1 VTAPSRGAGGWGGGR
16 GHPAAPG
23 TRDGQARPGASAF
36 RPSLRRSPFGIA
48 DELSCYYDAP
58 AEPCNVHVEVR
69 VPGNLDA
76 RALRD
81 ATAAALAAQPR
92 ALVRRAAGAWWRQY
106 AWEVPGQPDC
116 DPVTTAA
123 WADEDELAQV
133 RARFLSA
140 APPLHSSPP
149 LRILLAAGPGEDRV
163 ILNAHHAALD
173 GLSSLELLRSI
184 AEHYPG
190 AGTADPAEGAG
201 AGGARRGASGAKR
214 GASGAKR
221 GAGGGPAAEDA
232 SAREVPAAQPA
243 GVGRG
248 AAEKARQ
255 GRAARIAADRE
266 PGRATGLP
274 GYGFVLLP
282 ARPVPAG
289 RHPGGGTV
297 NDVLIAGLVVAIAR
311 WNSAH
316 GRPAGLIRIT
326 MPVNARPQG
335 QAGAAGNLS
344 RLTTVSVPAP
354 SDGCDLAGLVADV
367 AAQTRP
373 AKRQAGPQ
381 VDPASR
387 ALAAAWWPPP
397 VKRGL
402 LRLGLRTAGRLLC
415 DTSLVSNLGVVGPP
429 RFGAATATDMW
440 FSTSAHMPRG
450 LSVGAVTVGGRLHLC
465 LRYRCALFSKLSAAR
480 FAGLYATALGNLTS
494 QGGTGDR

>member
-1 VTAPSRGAGGWGGGR
+1 
-16 GHPAAPG
+16 
-23 TRDGQARPGASAF
+23 
-36 RPSLRRSPFGIA
+36 LRRAPFGIA

-69 VPGNLDA
+69 VPGNLDSS
-76 RALRD
+76 ALRD

-92 ALVRRAAGAWWRQY
+92 ALVRRAAGAWWRRY

-123 WADEDELAQV
+123 WADEDELA
-133 RARFLSA
+133 RARAKFLSA
-140 APPLHSSPP
+140 APPLRSSPP

-184 AEHYPG
+184 AGHYPG
-190 AGTADPAEGAG
+190 GADAGPPE
-201 AGGARRGASGAKR
+201 R
-214 GASGAKR
+214 
-221 GAGGGPAAEDA
+221 GPAAEDA
-232 SAREVPAAQPA
+232 SPREVLPAPPA
-243 GVGRG
+243 GAGRG
-248 AAEKARQ
+248 VADRAQQ

-266 PGRATGLP
+266 PGRAAGLP

-282 ARPVPAG
+282 SRPVPAG
-289 RHPGGGTV
+289 RRPDGGTV

-316 GRPAGLIRIT
+316 GRPSGLIRIT

-354 SDGCDLAGLVADV
+354 SGGWDLAGLVADV

-373 AKRQAGPQ
+373 AKQQSGPQ

-387 ALAAAWWPPP
+387 ALAAAWWPPA
-397 VKRGL
+397 VKRGV
-402 LRLGLRTAGRLLC
+402 LRLALRTAGPLLC
-415 DTSLVSNLGVVGPP
+415 DTSLVSNLGVAGPP
-429 RFGAATATDMW
+429 RFGAATVTDMW

-465 LRYRCALFSKLSAAR
+465 LRYRRALFSEPSAAR
-480 FAGLYATALGNLTS
+480 FAGLYAAALGNLTS
-494 QGGTGDR
+494 QGGDGDR

>member
-1 VTAPSRGAGGWGGGR
+1 MT
-16 GHPAAPG
+16 PARG
-23 TRDGQARPGASAF
+23 TRHAAGPGPWAGQAGPGASAF
-36 RPSLRRSPFGIA
+36 RPSLHRAPFGIA

-69 VPGNLDA
+69 VPGNLDSS
-76 RALRD
+76 ALRD

-92 ALVRRAAGAWWRQY
+92 ALVRRAAGAWWRRY

-123 WADEDELAQV
+123 WADEDELA
-133 RARFLSA
+133 RARAKFLSA
-140 APPLHSSPP
+140 APPLRSSPP

-184 AEHYPG
+184 AGHYPG
-190 AGTADPAEGAG
+190 GADAGPPE
-201 AGGARRGASGAKR
+201 R
-214 GASGAKR
+214 
-221 GAGGGPAAEDA
+221 GPAAEDA
-232 SAREVPAAQPA
+232 SPREVLPAPPA
-243 GVGRG
+243 GAGRG
-248 AAEKARQ
+248 VADRAQQ

-266 PGRATGLP
+266 PGRAAGLP

-282 ARPVPAG
+282 SRPVPAG
-289 RHPGGGTV
+289 RRPDGGTV

-316 GRPAGLIRIT
+316 GRPSGLIRIT

-335 QAGAAGNLS
+335 QAGTAGNLS
-344 RLTTVSVPAP
+344 RLTTVSVPTP
-354 SDGCDLAGLVADV
+354 SGGWDLAGLVADV

-373 AKRQAGPQ
+373 AKQQSGPQ

-387 ALAAAWWPPP
+387 ALAAAWWPPA
-397 VKRGL
+397 VKRGV
-402 LRLGLRTAGRLLC
+402 LRLALRTAGPLLC
-415 DTSLVSNLGVVGPP
+415 DTSLVSNLGVAGPP
-429 RFGAATATDMW
+429 RFGAATVTDMW

-465 LRYRCALFSKLSAAR
+465 LRYRRALFSEPSAAR
-480 FAGLYATALGNLTS
+480 FAGLYAAALGNLTS
-494 QGGTGDR
+494 QGGDGDR

>member
-1 VTAPSRGAGGWGGGR
+1 VTPASRGTRHAAG
-16 GHPAAPG
+16 PG
-23 TRDGQARPGASAF
+23 PRAGQADPGASTF
-36 RPSLRRSPFGIA
+36 QLCLRRTPFGIA

-69 VPGNLDA
+69 VPGSLDS

-92 ALVRRAAGAWWRQY
+92 ALVRRAAGAWWQRY
-106 AWEVPGQPDC
+106 AWEVPEQPDC
-116 DPVTTAA
+116 DPVTTAE
-123 WADEDELAQV
+123 WADEDDLGRV

-140 APPLHSSPP
+140 APPLRSSPP

-184 AEHYPG
+184 AGHYPG
-190 AGTADPAEGAG
+190 GASSEEGPA
-201 AGGARRGASGAKR
+201 AGGAS
-214 GASGAKR
+214 SHEF
-221 GAGGGPAAEDA
+221 P
-232 SAREVPAAQPA
+232 PAQPA
-243 GVGRG
+243 SLARGVPER
-248 AAEKARQ
+248 ARQ

-266 PGRATGLP
+266 PGRAAGLP

-282 ARPVPAG
+282 GLPVPTG
-289 RHPGGGTV
+289 RRAGGGTV
-297 NDVLIAGLVVAIAR
+297 NDLLIAALVLAVAR
-311 WNSAH
+311 WNSEH
-316 GRPAGLIRIT
+316 GRPSGLIRIT

-335 QAGAAGNLS
+335 QTGAAGNLS

-354 SDGCDLAGLVADV
+354 PGDCDVAELAGLVASV

-373 AKRQAGPQ
+373 AKQQAGPQ

-387 ALAAAWWPPP
+387 ALAAAWWPPA
-397 VKRGL
+397 VKRGV
-402 LRLGLRTAGRLLC
+402 LRLALRTAGPLIC

-429 RFGAATATDMW
+429 RFGAAAVTDMW

-465 LRYRCALFSKLSAAR
+465 LRYRRALFSEPSAAR
-480 FAGLYATALGNLTS
+480 FAGLYAAAFGNLTS
-494 QGGTGDR
+494 QGGAGER

>member
-1 VTAPSRGAGGWGGGR
+1 VTPASRSEGGRGGGR
-16 GHPAAPG
+16 GHAAGPG
-23 TRDGQARPGASAF
+23 PQEGQAGPGASAF
-36 RPSLRRSPFGIA
+36 RPSLHRAPFGIA

-69 VPGNLDA
+69 VPGNLDS

-92 ALVRRAAGAWWRQY
+92 ALVRRAPGPWWRRY

-123 WADEDELAQV
+123 WAGEDELARV

-140 APPLHSSPP
+140 APPLRSSPP

-184 AEHYPG
+184 AGHYPG
-190 AGTADPAEGAG
+190 GAAADPPAGPVAPDAPLQVPAAPPAG
-201 AGGARRGASGAKR
+201 AGRV
-214 GASGAKR
+214 
-221 GAGGGPAAEDA
+221 AAE
-232 SAREVPAAQPA
+232 RAQ
-243 GVGRG
+243 
-248 AAEKARQ
+248 Q
-255 GRAARIAADRE
+255 GRATRIAADRG
-266 PGRATGLP
+266 PGRAAGLP

-282 ARPVPAG
+282 ARPVPGG
-289 RHPGGGTV
+289 RRPGTGTV
-297 NDVLIAGLVVAIAR
+297 NDVLIAALVLAIAR

-354 SDGCDLAGLVADV
+354 SGGDLAGLVADV

-373 AKRQAGPQ
+373 AKQQAGPQ

-387 ALAAAWWPPP
+387 ALAAAWWPPAA
-397 VKRGL
+397 KRRV
-402 LRLGLRTAGRLLC
+402 LRLALRTAGPLLC

-429 RFGAATATDMW
+429 RFGAAVATDMW

-450 LSVGAVTVGGRLHLC
+450 LSVGAVTVGGQLHLC
-465 LRYRCALFSKLSAAR
+465 LRYRRALFSEPSAAR
-480 FAGLYATALGNLTS
+480 FAGLYAAALGNLTS
-494 QGGTGDR
+494 QGGAGDR

>member
-1 VTAPSRGAGGWGGGR
+1 
-16 GHPAAPG
+16 
-23 TRDGQARPGASAF
+23 
-36 RPSLRRSPFGIA
+36 LRRAPFGIA

-69 VPGNLDA
+69 VPANLDP

-92 ALVRRAAGAWWRQY
+92 ALVRRAAGAWWRRY

-123 WADEDELAQV
+123 WADEDDLALV

-140 APPLHSSPP
+140 APPLRSSPP

-184 AEHYPG
+184 AGRYP
-190 AGTADPAEGAG
+190 
-201 AGGARRGASGAKR
+201 
-214 GASGAKR
+214 
-221 GAGGGPAAEDA
+221 GGPAADPVTGAGEGGGKKEAGGPAAGDA
-232 SAREVPAAQPA
+232 PPREVLPAQPV

-248 AAEKARQ
+248 AAEKAQQ
-255 GRAARIAADRE
+255 GRAARIAVDRE
-266 PGRATGLP
+266 PGRASGLQ

-289 RHPGGGTV
+289 RRTGGGTV

-316 GRPAGLIRIT
+316 GRPPGLIRIT

-344 RLTTVSVPAP
+344 RLTTVSVRAP
-354 SDGCDLAGLVADV
+354 SEGCDLARLVADV

-373 AKRQAGPQ
+373 AKQQAGPQ

-397 VKRGL
+397 VKRGV
-402 LRLGLRTAGRLLC
+402 LRLALRTAGPLLC

-429 RFGAATATDMW
+429 RFGTATATDMW

-450 LSVGAVTVGGRLHLC
+450 LSVGAVTVGGRLNLC
-465 LRYRCALFSKLSAAR
+465 LRYRRALFSEPSAAA

-494 QGGTGDR
+494 QGGDG

>member
-1 VTAPSRGAGGWGGGR
+1 
-16 GHPAAPG
+16 
-23 TRDGQARPGASAF
+23 
-36 RPSLRRSPFGIA
+36 LRRAPFGIA

-69 VPGNLDA
+69 VPGNLDSS
-76 RALRD
+76 ALRD

-92 ALVRRAAGAWWRQY
+92 ALVRRAAGAWWRRY

-123 WADEDELAQV
+123 WADEDELA
-133 RARFLSA
+133 RARAKFLSA
-140 APPLHSSPP
+140 APPLRSSPP

-184 AEHYPG
+184 AGHYPG
-190 AGTADPAEGAG
+190 GADAGPPE
-201 AGGARRGASGAKR
+201 R
-214 GASGAKR
+214 
-221 GAGGGPAAEDA
+221 GPAAEDA
-232 SAREVPAAQPA
+232 SPREVLPAPPA
-243 GVGRG
+243 GAGRG
-248 AAEKARQ
+248 VADRAQQ

-266 PGRATGLP
+266 PGRAAGLP

-282 ARPVPAG
+282 SRPVPAG
-289 RHPGGGTV
+289 RRPDGGTV

-316 GRPAGLIRIT
+316 GRPSGLIRIT

-335 QAGAAGNLS
+335 QAGTAGNLS

-354 SDGCDLAGLVADV
+354 SGGWDLAGLVADV

-373 AKRQAGPQ
+373 AKQQSGPQ

-387 ALAAAWWPPP
+387 ALAAAWWPPA
-397 VKRGL
+397 VKRGV
-402 LRLGLRTAGRLLC
+402 LRLALRTAGPLLC
-415 DTSLVSNLGVVGPP
+415 DTSLVSNLGVAGPP
-429 RFGAATATDMW
+429 RFGAATVTDMW

-465 LRYRCALFSKLSAAR
+465 LRYRRALFSEPSAAR
-480 FAGLYATALGNLTS
+480 FAGLYAAALGNLTS
-494 QGGTGDR
+494 QGGDGDR

>member
-1 VTAPSRGAGGWGGGR
+1 
-16 GHPAAPG
+16 
-23 TRDGQARPGASAF
+23 
-36 RPSLRRSPFGIA
+36 LRRAPFGIA

-69 VPGNLDA
+69 VPGNLDSS
-76 RALRD
+76 ALRD

-92 ALVRRAAGAWWRQY
+92 ALVRRAAGAWWRRY

-123 WADEDELAQV
+123 WADEDELA
-133 RARFLSA
+133 RARAKFLST
-140 APPLHSSPP
+140 APPLRSSPP

-184 AEHYPG
+184 AGHYPG
-190 AGTADPAEGAG
+190 GADAGPPE
-201 AGGARRGASGAKR
+201 R
-214 GASGAKR
+214 
-221 GAGGGPAAEDA
+221 GPAAEDA
-232 SAREVPAAQPA
+232 SPREVLPAPPA
-243 GVGRG
+243 GAGRG
-248 AAEKARQ
+248 VADRAQQ

-266 PGRATGLP
+266 PGRAAGLP

-282 ARPVPAG
+282 SRPVPAG
-289 RHPGGGTV
+289 RRPDGGTV

-316 GRPAGLIRIT
+316 GRPSGLIRIT

-335 QAGAAGNLS
+335 QAGTAGNLS

-354 SDGCDLAGLVADV
+354 SGGWDLAGLVADV

-373 AKRQAGPQ
+373 AKQQSGPQ

-387 ALAAAWWPPP
+387 ALAAAWWPPA
-397 VKRGL
+397 VKRGV
-402 LRLGLRTAGRLLC
+402 LRLALRTAGPLLC
-415 DTSLVSNLGVVGPP
+415 DTSLVSNLGVAGPP
-429 RFGAATATDMW
+429 RFGAATVTDMW

-465 LRYRCALFSKLSAAR
+465 LRYRRALFSEPSAAR
-480 FAGLYATALGNLTS
+480 FAGLYAAALGNLTS
-494 QGGTGDR
+494 QGGDGDR

>member
-1 VTAPSRGAGGWGGGR
+1 VTPASRSEGGWGGGR
-16 GHPAAPG
+16 GHAAGPG
-23 TRDGQARPGASAF
+23 PRAGQAGPGASAF
-36 RPSLRRSPFGIA
+36 RPSLQRAPFGIA
-48 DELSCYYDAP
+48 DQLSCYYDAP

-69 VPGNLDA
+69 VPGNLDSG
-76 RALRD
+76 ALRD

-92 ALVRRAAGAWWRQY
+92 ALVRRAPGAWWRRY

-123 WADEDELAQV
+123 WAGEDELARV

-140 APPLHSSPP
+140 APPLRSSPP

-184 AEHYPG
+184 AGHYPG
-190 AGTADPAEGAG
+190 GAAADPPAG
-201 AGGARRGASGAKR
+201 PVAPDAPLQA
-214 GASGAKR
+214 
-221 GAGGGPAAEDA
+221 PAAPPPGA
-232 SAREVPAAQPA
+232 
-243 GVGRG
+243 GRG
-248 AAEKARQ
+248 AAERAQQ
-255 GRAARIAADRE
+255 GHAARIAADRE
-266 PGRATGLP
+266 PGRAAGLP

-282 ARPVPAG
+282 GRPVPAG

-297 NDVLIAGLVVAIAR
+297 NDVLIAALVLAIAR

-335 QAGAAGNLS
+335 QAGTAGNLS

-354 SDGCDLAGLVADV
+354 SGGGDLAGLVADV

-373 AKRQAGPQ
+373 AKQQAGPQ

-387 ALAAAWWPPP
+387 ALAAAWCPPA
-397 VKRGL
+397 VKRGV
-402 LRLGLRTAGRLLC
+402 LRLALRTAGPLLC

-465 LRYRCALFSKLSAAR
+465 LRYRRALFSEPSAAR

-494 QGGTGDR
+494 QGGAGDR

>member
-1 VTAPSRGAGGWGGGR
+1 VTPASRGTQHAAG
-16 GHPAAPG
+16 PG
-23 TRDGQARPGASAF
+23 PQEGQAGPGASAF
-36 RPSLRRSPFGIA
+36 RPSLHRAPFGIA

-69 VPGNLDA
+69 VPGNLDS

-92 ALVRRAAGAWWRQY
+92 ALVRRAPGGWWRRY

-123 WADEDELAQV
+123 WAGQDELARV

-140 APPLHSSPP
+140 APPLRSSPP

-184 AEHYPG
+184 AGHYPG
-190 AGTADPAEGAG
+190 GAAADPPAG
-201 AGGARRGASGAKR
+201 PVA
-214 GASGAKR
+214 
-221 GAGGGPAAEDA
+221 PDA
-232 SAREVPAAQPA
+232 PLQVPAAPPA
-243 GVGRG
+243 GIGRG
-248 AAEKARQ
+248 AAERAQQ

-266 PGRATGLP
+266 PGRAAGLP

-282 ARPVPAG
+282 GRPVPGG

-297 NDVLIAGLVVAIAR
+297 NDVLIAALVLAIAR

-335 QAGAAGNLS
+335 QAGTAGNLS

-354 SDGCDLAGLVADV
+354 SGGGDLAGLVADV

-373 AKRQAGPQ
+373 AKQQAGPQ

-387 ALAAAWWPPP
+387 ALAAAWWPPA
-397 VKRGL
+397 VKRGV
-402 LRLGLRTAGRLLC
+402 LRLALRTAGPLLC

-450 LSVGAVTVGGRLHLC
+450 LSVGAVTVGGLLHLC
-465 LRYRCALFSKLSAAR
+465 LRYRRALFSEPSAAR

-494 QGGTGDR
+494 QGGAGDR

>member
-1 VTAPSRGAGGWGGGR
+1 LQRA
-16 GHPAAPG
+16 
-23 TRDGQARPGASAF
+23 
-36 RPSLRRSPFGIA
+36 PFGIA

-69 VPGNLDA
+69 VPGNMDS

-92 ALVRRAAGAWWRQY
+92 ALVRRAPGAWWRRY

-123 WADEDELAQV
+123 WTGEDELARV

-140 APPLHSSPP
+140 APPLRSSPP

-184 AEHYPG
+184 AGHYPG
-190 AGTADPAEGAG
+190 GAAADPPAG
-201 AGGARRGASGAKR
+201 PVA
-214 GASGAKR
+214 
-221 GAGGGPAAEDA
+221 PDA
-232 SAREVPAAQPA
+232 PLQVPAGPPPGA
-243 GVGRG
+243 GRG
-248 AAEKARQ
+248 AAERAQQ
-255 GRAARIAADRE
+255 GHAARIAADRE
-266 PGRATGLP
+266 PGRAAGLP

-282 ARPVPAG
+282 GRPVPAG

-297 NDVLIAGLVVAIAR
+297 NDVLIAALVLAIAR

-335 QAGAAGNLS
+335 QAGTAGNLS

-354 SDGCDLAGLVADV
+354 SGGGDLAGLVADV

-373 AKRQAGPQ
+373 AKQQAGPQ

-387 ALAAAWWPPP
+387 ALAAAWCPPA
-397 VKRGL
+397 VKRGV
-402 LRLGLRTAGRLLC
+402 LRLALRTAGPLLC

-465 LRYRCALFSKLSAAR
+465 LRYRRALFSEPSAAR

-494 QGGTGDR
+494 QGGAGDR

>member
-1 VTAPSRGAGGWGGGR
+1 VTPASRSAGGWGGGR
-16 GHPAAPG
+16 GHAAGPG
-23 TRDGQARPGASAF
+23 PQEGQAGPGASAF
-36 RPSLRRSPFGIA
+36 RPSLHRAPFGIA

-69 VPGNLDA
+69 VPGNLDS

-92 ALVRRAAGAWWRQY
+92 ALVRRAAGGWWRRY

-123 WADEDELAQV
+123 WADEDELARA

-140 APPLHSSPP
+140 APPLRSSPP

-184 AEHYPG
+184 AGHYPG
-190 AGTADPAEGAG
+190 GAAADPPAG
-201 AGGARRGASGAKR
+201 PVA
-214 GASGAKR
+214 
-221 GAGGGPAAEDA
+221 PDA
-232 SAREVPAAQPA
+232 PLQVPATPPP

-248 AAEKARQ
+248 AAERAQQ

-266 PGRATGLP
+266 PGRAAGLP

-282 ARPVPAG
+282 GRPVPAG

-297 NDVLIAGLVVAIAR
+297 NDVLIAALVLAIAR

-354 SDGCDLAGLVADV
+354 SGGDLAGLVADV

-373 AKRQAGPQ
+373 AKQQAGPQ

-387 ALAAAWWPPP
+387 ALAAAWWPPA
-397 VKRGL
+397 VKRGV
-402 LRLGLRTAGRLLC
+402 LRLALRTAGPLLC

-429 RFGAATATDMW
+429 RFGAAAATDMW

-465 LRYRCALFSKLSAAR
+465 LRYRRALFSEPSAAR

-494 QGGTGDR
+494 QGGAGDR

>member
-1 VTAPSRGAGGWGGGR
+1 
-16 GHPAAPG
+16 
-23 TRDGQARPGASAF
+23 
-36 RPSLRRSPFGIA
+36 
-48 DELSCYYDAP
+48 
-58 AEPCNVHVEVR
+58 VHVEVR
-69 VPGNLDA
+69 VPGNLDF

-92 ALVRRAAGAWWRQY
+92 ALVRRAPGAWWRRY

-123 WADEDELAQV
+123 WAGEDELARV
-133 RARFLSA
+133 RARFLST
-140 APPLHSSPP
+140 APSLRSSPP

-184 AEHYPG
+184 AGHYPG
-190 AGTADPAEGAG
+190 GAAADPPAG
-201 AGGARRGASGAKR
+201 PVA
-214 GASGAKR
+214 
-221 GAGGGPAAEDA
+221 PDA
-232 SAREVPAAQPA
+232 PLQVPAAPP

-248 AAEKARQ
+248 AAERAQQ

-266 PGRATGLP
+266 PGRAAGLP

-282 ARPVPAG
+282 GRPVPAG

-297 NDVLIAGLVVAIAR
+297 NDVLIAALVLAIAR

-354 SDGCDLAGLVADV
+354 SGGDLAGLVADV

-373 AKRQAGPQ
+373 AKQQAGPQ

-387 ALAAAWWPPP
+387 ALAAAWWPPA
-397 VKRGL
+397 VKRGV
-402 LRLGLRTAGRLLC
+402 LRLALRTAGPLLC

-465 LRYRCALFSKLSAAR
+465 LRYRRALFSEPSAAR

-494 QGGTGDR
+494 QGGAGDR

>member
-1 VTAPSRGAGGWGGGR
+1 
-16 GHPAAPG
+16 
-23 TRDGQARPGASAF
+23 
-36 RPSLRRSPFGIA
+36 LRRAPFGIA

-69 VPGNLDA
+69 VPGNLDP

-92 ALVRRAAGAWWRQY
+92 ALVRRAPGAWWRRY
-106 AWEVPGQPDC
+106 AWEVPEQPDC

-123 WADEDELAQV
+123 WADEGELARV

-140 APPLHSSPP
+140 APPLRSSPP

-173 GLSSLELLRSI
+173 GLSSLELLRSM
-184 AEHYPG
+184 AGHYPG
-190 AGTADPAEGAG
+190 GGAADPVTGDGVAG
-201 AGGARRGASGAKR
+201 VTGDGVGGKREVAGGD
-214 GASGAKR
+214 
-221 GAGGGPAAEDA
+221 PAAGDA
-232 SAREVPAAQPA
+232 SPREVPPPQPP
-243 GVGRG
+243 GIGRG
-248 AAEKARQ
+248 AAERAQQ

-266 PGRATGLP
+266 PGRAAGLP

-282 ARPVPAG
+282 SQPVPAG
-289 RHPGGGTV
+289 RRPGGGTV
-297 NDVLIAGLVVAIAR
+297 NDVLIAGLVLAIAR
-311 WNSAH
+311 WNSEH
-316 GRPAGLIRIT
+316 GRPSGLIRIT

-344 RLTTVSVPAP
+344 RLTTVSVPSP
-354 SDGCDLAGLVADV
+354 PGGRDLAGLVADV

-373 AKRQAGPQ
+373 AKQQAGPQ

-387 ALAAAWWPPP
+387 ALAAAWWPPA
-397 VKRGL
+397 VKRAA
-402 LRLGLRTAGRLLC
+402 LRLALRTAGPLLC

-429 RFGAATATDMW
+429 RFGAATVTGMW

-465 LRYRCALFSKLSAAR
+465 LRYRRALFSEPSAAR

-494 QGGTGDR
+494 QGGAGDR

>member
-1 VTAPSRGAGGWGGGR
+1 MTPASRGTRHAAG
-16 GHPAAPG
+16 PG
-23 TRDGQARPGASAF
+23 PRAGQAGPGASTF
-36 RPSLRRSPFGIA
+36 RQSLLRTPFGIA

-81 ATAAALAAQPR
+81 ATAAALATQPR
-92 ALVRRAAGAWWRQY
+92 ALVRRAPGAWWQRY
-106 AWEVPGQPDC
+106 AWEVPEQPDC

-123 WADEDELAQV
+123 WAGEDELARV

-140 APPLHSSPP
+140 APALRSSPP
-149 LRILLAAGPGEDRV
+149 LRILLAAGPDEDRV

-184 AEHYPG
+184 AGHYPG
-190 AGTADPAEGAG
+190 GAAADP
-201 AGGARRGASGAKR
+201 
-214 GASGAKR
+214 
-221 GAGGGPAAEDA
+221 PAHPDPP
-232 SAREVPAAQPA
+232 REVPPAQPA
-243 GVGRG
+243 GLARG
-248 AAEKARQ
+248 VPERARQ
-255 GRAARIAADRE
+255 GRATRIAADRA
-266 PGRATGLP
+266 PGRAAGLP

-282 ARPVPAG
+282 GRAVPAG
-289 RHPGGGTV
+289 HRPGGGTV
-297 NDVLIAGLVVAIAR
+297 NDVLIAGLVLAIAR
-311 WNSAH
+311 WNSTH
-316 GRPAGLIRIT
+316 GRPSGLIRIT

-354 SDGCDLAGLVADV
+354 PDGSDPADPADLDGLVAGV

-387 ALAAAWWPPP
+387 ALAAAWWPPAA
-397 VKRGL
+397 KRGL
-402 LRLGLRTAGRLLC
+402 LRLALRTAGPLLC

-429 RFGAATATDMW
+429 RFGAATVTDMW

-450 LSVGAVTVGGRLHLC
+450 LSVGAVTLGGRLHLC
-465 LRYRCALFSKLSAAR
+465 LRYRHALFSEPAAAR
-480 FAGLYATALGNLTS
+480 FAETYSAALSDITS
-494 QGGTGDR
+494 

>member
-1 VTAPSRGAGGWGGGR
+1 
-16 GHPAAPG
+16 
-23 TRDGQARPGASAF
+23 
-36 RPSLRRSPFGIA
+36 
-48 DELSCYYDAP
+48 
-58 AEPCNVHVEVR
+58 VHVEVR
-69 VPGNLDA
+69 VPGNLDSS
-76 RALRD
+76 ALRD

-92 ALVRRAAGAWWRQY
+92 ALVRRAAGAWWRRY

-123 WADEDELAQV
+123 WADEDELA
-133 RARFLSA
+133 RARAKFLSA
-140 APPLHSSPP
+140 APPLRSSPP

-184 AEHYPG
+184 AGHYPG
-190 AGTADPAEGAG
+190 GADAGPPE
-201 AGGARRGASGAKR
+201 R
-214 GASGAKR
+214 
-221 GAGGGPAAEDA
+221 GPAAEDA
-232 SAREVPAAQPA
+232 SPREVLPAPPA
-243 GVGRG
+243 GAGRG
-248 AAEKARQ
+248 VADRAQQ

-266 PGRATGLP
+266 PGRAAGLP

-282 ARPVPAG
+282 SRPVPAG
-289 RHPGGGTV
+289 RRPDGGTV

-316 GRPAGLIRIT
+316 GRPSGLIRIT

-354 SDGCDLAGLVADV
+354 SGGWDLAGLVADV

-373 AKRQAGPQ
+373 AKQQSGPQ

-387 ALAAAWWPPP
+387 ALAAAWWPPA
-397 VKRGL
+397 VKRGV
-402 LRLGLRTAGRLLC
+402 LRLALRTAGPLLC
-415 DTSLVSNLGVVGPP
+415 DTSLVSNLGVAGPP
-429 RFGAATATDMW
+429 RFGAATVTDMW

-465 LRYRCALFSKLSAAR
+465 LRYRRALFSEPSAAR
-480 FAGLYATALGNLTS
+480 FAGLYAAALGNLTS
-494 QGGTGDR
+494 QGGDGDR